1 MGVALASVDIVGAA
15 TYDKPTPSTM
25 ERTAELADPKASR
38 KKIVV
43 AAIVLGFALSGCGT
57 ESKGYRTFADYPGF
71 KEYYADHCRD
81 GGPAPLTRDVDKEL
95 LRKHSPRLILPP
107 GGQYPIDFYRDYLPY
122 SVLRRYPKRTVIVES
137 VSSGVLKANQHNPS
151 VYLDLQLD
159 RFRAAGLQRRVGS
172 KKEDGANKEHKPA
185 VYGRVY
191 REEVT
196 FPDGSGGEVSR
207 NFTFLK
213 YNVVF
218 ATSGLPARLPTG
230 FETFLKLA
238 GFDLNDW
245 HQLDNFVAVHVVLD
259 EKERP
264 VAVILAQHN
273 HHRTYLVGKDI
284 ALPADGRMVF
294 DIALRSNEVYVDS
307 QDALPVEHRVA
318 RWTLYMKYLLSG
330 EDAPFFRGYDLTYG
344 VRAGGREIS
353 YDLAT
358 LSPCDPFYTATIML
372 GEPRPFLW
380 WYIGRDGP
388 DRRQRRNNFKT
399 SRPAI
404 LLGGTGNKRQKI
416 LFRRCLR

>member
-1 MGVALASVDIVGAA
+1 
-15 TYDKPTPSTM
+15 M
-25 ERTAELADPKASR
+25 ERTAELAHPKTSGR
-38 KKIVV
+38 KIVV
-43 AAIVLGFALSGCGT
+43 VAIVLGFALSGCGT

-71 KEYYADHCRD
+71 KEYYADHCHD
-81 GGPAPLTRDVDKEL
+81 GGPAPLTSDVDKEL
-95 LRKHSPRLILPP
+95 LRKHSPRLMLPP
-107 GGQYPIDFYRDYLPY
+107 GGQYPIDFYQDYLPY
-122 SVLRRYPKRTVIVES
+122 SVLRRYPKRTVIAES
-137 VSSGVLKANQHNPS
+137 VTPEVLKVNQHNPS

-159 RFRAAGLQRRVGS
+159 RFRAAGPRR
-172 KKEDGANKEHKPA
+172 KPS

-191 REEVT
+191 RETVT
-196 FPDGSGGEVSR
+196 FPDGTGGEVSR

-218 ATSGLPARLPTG
+218 ATSGLPARLPAG

-307 QDALPVEHRVA
+307 QHALPVEHRVA
-318 RWTLYMKYLLSG
+318 RWTLYLKYLLSG

-344 VRAGGREIS
+344 VNAGGREIS

-372 GEPRPFLW
+372 GEPRRFIW

-388 DRRQRRNNFKT
+388 PGADYYEI
-399 SRPAI
+399 PP
-404 LLGGTGNKRQKI
+404 LLPLGNLLKFSYLHDGDPDDIAMAERSIDVRKKKIDAPRIMEYGGARFYRDLTAAHELAR
-416 LFRRCLR
+416 